1 MKTADHAQR
10 QQLWRRLSKSDRS
23 DCPAS
28 TLLLLHLETAGIEG
42 VRFEP
47 QMAHS
52 LPAPHR
58 ATAANW
64 FVQQASAAEGSR
76 QTRLLWIAAALA
88 AVPDFNNEPW
98 QSIPVGMRNQI
109 AEEAKRA
116 R

>member
-1 MKTADHAQR
+1 MAILLDAALAMKTADHAQR

-52 LPAPHR
+52 L
-58 ATAANW
+58 
-64 FVQQASAAEGSR
+64 
-76 QTRLLWIAAALA
+76 
-88 AVPDFNNEPW
+88 
-98 QSIPVGMRNQI
+98 
-109 AEEAKRA
+109 
-116 R
+116 